1 MAILKALCLIGTLG
15 PVAPHALPDAPPT
28 TLAPTTLIQARRGLT
43 CKQMPDCRSAVILW
57 CSGYGRADGDGDGI
71 PCENVCSSRR
81 QVEAVLKEIG
91 CNK

>member
-1 MAILKALCLIGTLG
+1 MILKALCLMGALG
-15 PVAPHALPDAPPT
+15 PAAPHTPVDPPAA
-28 TLAPTTLIQARRGLT
+28 TLVQARRGLT

-81 QVEAVLKEIG
+81 QVAAILREIG
-91 CNK
+91 CDR

>member
-1 MAILKALCLIGTLG
+1 MILKALCLMGALG
-15 PVAPHALPDAPPT
+15 PAGPYTPVAPPAA
-28 TLAPTTLIQARRGLT
+28 TLVQARRGLT

-81 QVEAVLKEIG
+81 QVEAILREIG
-91 CNK
+91 CDK